1 MPRYAFGHG
10 LWCTRFHRHALSVR
24 LGRTAIEVAVA
35 VRNDGEIAVDEV
47 VQVYVGYPGTVSPR
61 AAQSLKAFARVRLAP
76 GETRVVRLAV
86 PLNALRYRDPAT
98 HGWKLETGP
107 HRIVVGRFAAD
118 PDALVTT
125 VGL

>member
-1 MPRYAFGHG
+1 
-10 LWCTRFHRHALSVR
+10 
-24 LGRTAIEVAVA
+24 
-35 VRNDGEIAVDEV
+35 
-47 VQVYVGYPGTVSPR
+47 
-61 AAQSLKAFARVRLAP
+61 
-76 GETRVVRLAV
+76 GETRDVRLAV
-86 PLNALRYRDPAT
+86 PLNALRYRDPVT